1 MRQWI
6 WIVLCACGSSAVPHT
21 GPSTPLP
28 GAAPASVAFA
38 PKSFRILA
46 ADGSSVHELLAGD
59 AVQL

>member
-1 MRQWI
+1 
-6 WIVLCACGSSAVPHT
+6 
-21 GPSTPLP
+21 
-28 GAAPASVAFA
+28 VAFA